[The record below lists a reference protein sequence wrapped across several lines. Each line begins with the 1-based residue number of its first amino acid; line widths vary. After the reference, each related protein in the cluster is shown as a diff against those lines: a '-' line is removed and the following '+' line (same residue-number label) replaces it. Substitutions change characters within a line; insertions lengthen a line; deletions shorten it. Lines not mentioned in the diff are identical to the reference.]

1 MIMNKSYIMEKLVRI
16 FRENFD
22 DDSIELSEA
31 STWDDVEGW
40 DSLEHIKL
48 IVAMQDEFQLQFN
61 IEEIES
67 MKSVGDMVHIISEKI
82 RE

>member
-1 MIMNKSYIMEKLVRI
+1 MNKSDIMEKLTRI

-22 DDSIELSEA
+22 DDSIELSEM

-48 IVAMQDEFQLQFN
+48 IVAIQDEFQLQFN
-61 IEEIES
+61 IEEMES
-67 MKSVGDMVHIISEKI
+67 MKSVGDMVRVISEKF

>member
-1 MIMNKSYIMEKLVRI
+1 MNKNDIMEKLTQI

-22 DDSIELSEA
+22 DDSIELSETSA
-31 STWDDVEGW
+31 WDDVEGW

-67 MKSVGDMVHIISEKI
+67 MKSVGDMVRVILKKSHE
-82 RE
+82 

>member
-1 MIMNKSYIMEKLVRI
+1 MNKSYIMEKLVRI